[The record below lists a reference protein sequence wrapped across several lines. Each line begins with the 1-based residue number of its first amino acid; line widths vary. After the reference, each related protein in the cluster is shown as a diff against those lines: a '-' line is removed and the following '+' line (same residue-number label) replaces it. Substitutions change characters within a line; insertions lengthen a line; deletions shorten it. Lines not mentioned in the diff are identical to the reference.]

1 MDRQNNALTDEE
13 PVCLGLVGSPQGQEA
28 TSKQYYFWVAR
39 EVLVEETQLVV
50 CRCTVA
56 GRNYTFHGVIDEVR
70 RRSRKRSM
78 DEEFDQSDGDV
89 DYVPPFESDGYTYAQ
104 VSILS
109 VEPPALTPPCER
121 SKVYLSRQDEAAI
134 AYGADEIGDGNA
146 LPTGLI
152 KNGGEQFAGPG
163 VIDLDYLLGVNGG
176 HLNVNG
182 SAGRGTKS
190 SLLLFMI
197 WMLLAH
203 ARQQAELF
211 PLSTRRRRIVPIILN
226 VKNFDLFYIDYPSRR
241 YNPQFHLPNW
251 RRLGIDQPIPF
262 QNVSFFAPQQPGNTS
277 PVATGRDTG
286 VQPYSWGLQDIVEQG
301 LFRYL
306 FSDEDA
312 NDANFSAL
320 ALAIEDFL
328 TTEQRLGNGDVVRS
342 LDPNAPATF
351 QKLEAWI
358 KGQISSTTPDFAGHH
373 GSTWKK
379 LWRRLFRLV
388 YESNGVLRRDEARG
402 KPLDV
407 IRGDTS
413 DPIVVDL
420 FALAA
425 TPEMQ
430 RFVVATILRQL
441 IEARTGTKAIR
452 GLVYTVVLDEL
463 NRFAPK
469 GAHDPIT
476 QLIEMVAAEMRSQGI
491 ILLGAQQQAS
501 RVSEKVIENSAI
513 RALGQTGSLEL
524 GMPIWKFLS
533 TSARERAM
541 NLRPDEKL
549 MIQATFRQPMFVS
562 IPFPVWAMNPDEAIL
577 PTADNQDGVDYS
589 DIINE

>member
-1 MDRQNNALTDEE
+1 MTL
-13 PVCLGLVGSPQGQEA
+13 
-28 TSKQYYFWVAR
+28 
-39 EVLVEETQLVV
+39 
-50 CRCTVA
+50 
-56 GRNYTFHGVIDEVR
+56 
-70 RRSRKRSM
+70 RSL
-78 DEEFDQSDGDV
+78 
-89 DYVPPFESDGYTYAQ
+89 PFESDGYTYAQ

-109 VEPPALTPPCER
+109 VEPAALTPPCER
-121 SKVYLSRQDEAAI
+121 SKVYLAQPDEAAS
-134 AYGADEIGDGNA
+134 AYGADDIGEGNA

-197 WMLLAH
+197 WMLLAY
-203 ARQQAELF
+203 ARQQADMSI
-211 PLSTRRRRIVPIILN
+211 LSTLRRRIVPIILN

-241 YNPQFHLPNW
+241 YNPQSHLANW
-251 RRLGIDQPIPF
+251 QRLGIERPIPF
-262 QNVSFFAPQQPGNTS
+262 QNVSFFAPQQPGNTL
-277 PVATGRDTG
+277 PVATGRDAG
-286 VQPYSWGLQDIVEQG
+286 VLPYSWGLQDIIERG

-320 ALAIEDFL
+320 ALAIEDYL
-328 TTEQRLGNGDVVRS
+328 TTERRLGNGDVVRS
-342 LDPNAPATF
+342 LDQNVPSTF
-351 QKLEAWI
+351 QKLETWI
-358 KGQISSTTPDFAGHH
+358 KGQISSTAPEFAGHH

-388 YESNGVLRRDEARG
+388 YESNGVLRRDEANG
-402 KPLDV
+402 QPLDV

-420 FALAA
+420 FSLA
-425 TPEMQ
+425 TMPEMQ

-452 GLVYTVVLDEL
+452 GLVYTVMLDEL

-469 GAHDPIT
+469 GARDPIT

-501 RVSEKVIENSAI
+501 RVSEKVIENAAI

-524 GMPIWKFLS
+524 GTPIWKFLS
-533 TSARERAM
+533 ASTLTRAM

-549 MIQATFRQPMFVS
+549 MIQATFRQPMLVS
-562 IPFPVWAMNPDEAIL
+562 IPFPAWAMNPDEAIV
-577 PTADNQDGVDYS
+577 PTADNQEGIDYS
-589 DIINE
+589 DLIDE

>member
-1 MDRQNNALTDEE
+1 MNMQNTLLVDEE

-56 GRNYTFHGVIDEVR
+56 GRNYTFHGVVDEVR
-70 RRSRKRSM
+70 RRSRKRNM
-78 DEEFDQSDGDV
+78 DEEIDQADGDI
-89 DYVPPFESDGYTYAQ
+89 DYIPPFESDGYTYAQ

-109 VEPPALTPPCER
+109 VEPAALTPPCER
-121 SKVYLSRQDEAAI
+121 SKVYLARQDEAAT
-134 AYGADEIGDGNA
+134 AYGANEIAVGNA
-146 LPTGLI
+146 LSAGLI
-152 KNGGEQFAGPG
+152 KNGGEQLAGPG

-190 SLLLFMI
+190 SLLLYVV

-203 ARQQAELF
+203 AREQARLA
-211 PLSTRRRRIVPIILN
+211 PLSTSRRRIVPIILN
-226 VKNFDLFYIDYPSRR
+226 VKNFDLFYIDYPSKR
-241 YNPQFHLPNW
+241 YNPQLHLANW
-251 RRLGIDQPIPF
+251 QRLDVEQPTPF
-262 QNVSFFAPQQPGNTS
+262 QNVSFFAPQQPGNS
-277 PVATGRDTG
+277 LPIATGRDVT
-286 VQPYSWGLQDIVEQG
+286 VQPYSWGLQDIVERG

-328 TTEQRLGNGDVVRS
+328 TTEKPLGGGNVVRS
-342 LDPNAPATF
+342 LDPDAPATF
-351 QKLEAWI
+351 KKLEEWI
-358 KGQISSTTPDFAGHH
+358 KAQAASTSPALSGHH
-373 GSTWKK
+373 SATWKK

-388 YESNGVLRRDEARG
+388 YESNGVLRRDEAQG
-402 KPLDV
+402 TPLNV
-407 IRGDTS
+407 TRGDTS

-420 FALAA
+420 FSLAA
-425 TPEMQ
+425 MPEMQ

-441 IEARTGTKAIR
+441 VEARTGTKAIR

-469 GAHDPIT
+469 GARDPIT
-476 QLIEMVAAEMRSQGI
+476 QLIEMVTAEMRSQGI

-513 RALGQTGSLEL
+513 RVLGQTGSLEL

-533 TSARERAM
+533 ASARERAM
-541 NLRPDEKL
+541 NLRLDEKL
-549 MIQATFRQPMFVS
+549 IIQATFRQPMLVT
-562 IPFPVWAMNPDEAIL
+562 IPFPIWAMNPDEAIL
-577 PTADNQDGVDYS
+577 PTADNQDGIDYS
-589 DIINE
+589 DIIDE

>member
-1 MDRQNNALTDEE
+1 MNIQSNLLTDEE

-28 TSKQYYFWVAR
+28 TSRQYYFWVAR
-39 EVLVEETQLVV
+39 DVLVEETQLVV
-50 CRCTVA
+50 CRCTIA
-56 GRNYTFHGVIDEVR
+56 GRDYTFHGVIDEVH

-109 VEPPALTPPCER
+109 VEPSALTPPCER
-121 SKVYLSRQDEAAI
+121 SKVYLAQPNEAAT
-134 AYGADEIGDGNA
+134 AYGADEIQEGNA
-146 LPTGLI
+146 LSAGLI
-152 KNGGEQFAGPG
+152 KNGGNQFAGPG
-163 VIDLDYLLGVNGG
+163 MIDLDYLLGVNGG

-190 SLLLFMI
+190 SLLLFLI
-197 WMLLAH
+197 WMLITQ
-203 ARQQAELF
+203 ARQQAELL
-211 PLSTRRRRIVPIILN
+211 PLSTRRRRIVPIVLN

-241 YNPQFHLPNW
+241 YDPQIHLANW
-251 RRLGIDQPIPF
+251 QRLGIEQPAPF
-262 QNVSFFAPQQPGNTS
+262 QSVSFFAPQQPGNTL
-277 PVATGRDTG
+277 PVATGRDEG
-286 VQPYSWGLQDIVEQG
+286 VMPYSWGLQDIIEQG

-306 FSDEDA
+306 FSDDDA

-328 TTEQRLGNGDVVRS
+328 TTERRLDNGDVIRS
-342 LDPNAPATF
+342 LDPNAPSTF
-351 QKLEAWI
+351 QNLEAWI
-358 KGQISSTTPDFAGHH
+358 KEQMASTTPAFAGHH
-373 GSTWKK
+373 SSTWKK
-379 LWRRLFRLV
+379 FWRRLFRLI
-388 YESNGVLRRDEARG
+388 YESSGVLRRNEAQG
-402 KPLDV
+402 QPLNV
-407 IRGDTS
+407 TRGDTS

-420 FALAA
+420 FSLAA
-425 TPEMQ
+425 MPEMQ

-441 IEARTGTKAIR
+441 IEARTGTRAIR

-469 GAHDPIT
+469 GARDPIT

-501 RVSEKVIENSAI
+501 RVSEKVIENAAI

-549 MIQATFRQPMFVS
+549 MIQATFRQPMLVS

-577 PTADNQDGVDYS
+577 PTADNQEDDYS
-589 DIINE
+589 DLINE

>member
-1 MDRQNNALTDEE
+1 
-13 PVCLGLVGSPQGQEA
+13 
-28 TSKQYYFWVAR
+28 
-39 EVLVEETQLVV
+39 VEETQLVV

-78 DEEFDQSDGDV
+78 DEEIDQADGDI

-109 VEPPALTPPCER
+109 VEPAALTPPCER
-121 SKVYLSRQDEAAI
+121 SKVYLARQNEAAT
-134 AYGADEIGDGNA
+134 AYGANEIADGNA
-146 LPTGLI
+146 LSAGLI
-152 KNGGEQFAGPG
+152 KNGGEQLAGPG
-163 VIDLDYLLGVNGG
+163 AIDLDYLLGVNGG

-190 SLLLFMI
+190 SLLLYVV

-203 ARQQAELF
+203 ARRQTQSTV
-211 PLSTRRRRIVPIILN
+211 LSTSRRRIVPIILN
-226 VKNFDLFYIDYPSRR
+226 VKNFDLFYIDYPSKR
-241 YNPQFHLPNW
+241 YNPQRHLANW
-251 RRLGIDQPIPF
+251 QRLDIKQPTPF
-262 QNVSFFAPQQPGNTS
+262 QNVSFFAPQQPGNS
-277 PVATGRDTG
+277 LPVATGRD
-286 VQPYSWGLQDIVEQG
+286 VAVRPYSWGLQDIVERG

-328 TTEQRLGNGDVVRS
+328 TTEKPLGDGNVVRS
-342 LDPNAPATF
+342 VDPAAPATF
-351 QKLEAWI
+351 KKLEEWI
-358 KGQISSTTPDFAGHH
+358 KGQAANPSPMFAGHH
-373 GSTWKK
+373 SSTWKK

-388 YESNGVLRRDEARG
+388 YEGNGVLRRDEAKG
-402 KPLDV
+402 EPLNV

-420 FALAA
+420 FSLA
-425 TPEMQ
+425 TMPEMQ

-441 IEARTGTKAIR
+441 VEARTGTKAIR

-469 GAHDPIT
+469 GARDPIT
-476 QLIEMVAAEMRSQGI
+476 QLIEMVTAEMRSQGI

-513 RALGQTGSLEL
+513 RVLGQTGSLEL

-533 TSARERAM
+533 ASARERAM

-549 MIQATFRQPMFVS
+549 IIQATFRQPMLVT
-562 IPFPVWAMNPDEAIL
+562 IPFPIWAMNPDEAIL
-577 PTADNQDGVDYS
+577 PTADNQDGIDYS
-589 DIINE
+589 DIIDE

>member
-1 MDRQNNALTDEE
+1 MDIQNTLLVDEE
-13 PVCLGLVGSPQGQEA
+13 PICLGLVGSPQGQEA

-39 EVLVEETQLVV
+39 GVLAEETQLVV
-50 CRCTVA
+50 CRCAVA

-70 RRSRKRSM
+70 RRSRKRNM
-78 DEEFDQSDGDV
+78 DEEIDQADGDI

-109 VEPPALTPPCER
+109 VEPPALTPPCEC
-121 SKVYLSRQDEAAI
+121 SKVYLARQDEAAT
-134 AYGADEIGDGNA
+134 AYGANEIADGNA
-146 LPTGLI
+146 LPAGLI
-152 KNGGEQFAGPG
+152 KNGGEQLAGPG

-190 SLLLFMI
+190 SLLLYVV
-197 WMLLAH
+197 WMLLAL
-203 ARQQAELF
+203 ARQQAQLA
-211 PLSTRRRRIVPIILN
+211 PLSTSRRRIVPIILN

-241 YNPQFHLPNW
+241 YNPQLHLANW
-251 RRLGIDQPIPF
+251 QRLGIEQPTPF
-262 QNVSFFAPQQPGNTS
+262 QKVSFFAPQQPGNS
-277 PVATGRDTG
+277 LAVATGRDVA

-306 FSDEDA
+306 FSDEDT

-320 ALAIEDFL
+320 VLAIEDFL
-328 TTEQRLGNGDVVRS
+328 TTEKRQGDGSVVRS
-342 LDPNAPATF
+342 LDPDAPATF
-351 QKLEAWI
+351 KKLEEWI
-358 KGQISSTTPDFAGHH
+358 KAQTASTTPELSGHH
-373 GSTWKK
+373 NATWKK

-388 YESNGVLRRDEARG
+388 YESSGVLRRDEARG
-402 KPLDV
+402 KPLNV

-420 FALAA
+420 FSLAA

-441 IEARTGTKAIR
+441 VEARTGTKAIR

-469 GAHDPIT
+469 GARDPIT

-524 GMPIWKFLS
+524 GTPIWKFLS
-533 TSARERAM
+533 ASARERAM

-549 MIQATFRQPMFVS
+549 MIQATFRQPMLVT

-589 DIINE
+589 DMIDE